1 MLRQPFNLAPT
12 NLEIQRVAEFLPNSL
27 HYLHRSFLET
37 LNAVHESFI
46 GAAYIRIGVIYVTF
60 FATRFTLDHQE
71 EVRNYGCD
79 GELAR
84 WDLRI
89 RVRSERTRC
98 ARRRR

>member
-27 HYLHRSFLET
+27 HYFHRSSLET

-60 FATRFTLDHQE
+60 FATQFTLVHQE
-71 EVRNYGCD
+71 
-79 GELAR
+79 
-84 WDLRI
+84 
-89 RVRSERTRC
+89 
-98 ARRRR
+98 